1 MPRVRIIHLS
11 SSMKS
16 VDIMAKWAHEKWF
29 APHNI
34 SYNAVLKD
42 YRKRCNVNS
51 LPSAFVA
58 KDEIRTCGMVSL
70 KQFDLLSRKDL
81 SPWLSSLYVLPEYRK
96 KGVGS
101 ALVRVCEKEAERLGY
116 SEMFLFVDYRD
127 SAHLEKYYTSLGW
140 FSYSDEV
147 DSFGHSV
154 KVMRK
159 KL

>member
-1 MPRVRIIHLS
+1 MLKVRILHLS
-11 SSMKS
+11 FSMQS

-34 SYNAVLKD
+34 AYSAVLKD

-101 ALVRVCEKEAERLGY
+101 ALVRICEKEALRLGFH
-116 SEMFLFVDYRD
+116 EMYLFVDYRD
-127 SAHLEKYYTSLGW
+127 SVHLEKYYSSLGW
-140 FSYSDEV
+140 INFSDEV

>member
-1 MPRVRIIHLS
+1 MPKVRIIHLS

-70 KQFDLLSRKDL
+70 K
-81 SPWLSSLYVLPEYRK
+81 
-96 KGVGS
+96 
-101 ALVRVCEKEAERLGY
+101 
-116 SEMFLFVDYRD
+116 
-127 SAHLEKYYTSLGW
+127 
-140 FSYSDEV
+140 
-147 DSFGHSV
+147 
-154 KVMRK
+154 
-159 KL
+159 